1 MNRFNLRKKQR
12 ISYYEPDEP
21 PFDDYVFCS
30 SCRDYVYEYCAI
42 HGPLLI
48 IPDDKVPAV
57 TNLPPIVPRAALTVP
72 RVFLH
77 LNVSTIRGAGLGV
90 FATRTLPRNVRF
102 GPYRGVRSTDA
113 ASNYCWQICDKDHK
127 PSHMVDAVDGNN
139 SNWMRFIN
147 CSRHWSEQNLVAFQY
162 RGELYYCTIRTIPRN
177 TELMVYYGS
186 EFAHRLQVDIGR
198 YNSPIDEF
206 GNLYTYFRSLVHQSS
221 LYFKT

>member
-1 MNRFNLRKKQR
+1 MFFVLRVE
-12 ISYYEPDEP
+12 IMY
-21 PFDDYVFCS
+21 
-30 SCRDYVYEYCAI
+30 
-42 HGPLLI
+42 
-48 IPDDKVPAV
+48 
-57 TNLPPIVPRAALTVP
+57 TNTALYMA
-72 RVFLH
+72 R
-77 LNVSTIRGAGLGV
+77 AGLGV